1 VVGVPWI
8 DEKHRKDWFD
18 EALKL
23 YKPGEFGYRKIAE
36 HLKIPL
42 KTVGSR
48 FLRHKRKHGDVFR
61 SLSSNE
67 LTVLMTRI
75 LTALTLKKQAYK
87 KEDLCKRHSV
97 SRQQL
102 ENILSEISNRGYVL
116 MDYGD
121 SVRIATDYVAK
132 DNDIKENWN
141 GDKIIRFGVVSDTHI
156 GSKWMQLS
164 VLRKLYGIFDREG
177 LDTVYNVGDIT
188 EGYNMRRGH
197 EYEVFLHGADEQ
209 CDYTVK
215 NYPRLKK
222 GKTRFIIGNHDLS
235 HMKAGGIDVGRRIA
249 RERND
254 MEYLGALNAK
264 IHLTPNCTMELNH
277 PLDGASYALSYSI
290 QKMIDSY
297 SGGNKPNILLN
308 GHHHKMFYLFYRNV
322 HGVECGTTE
331 AQSSWMKGKRIQ
343 AHIGG
348 LIITV
353 HVNDDGTINR
363 FLPEFIPFYDEIK
376 NDY

>member
-1 VVGVPWI
+1 MN
-8 DEKHRKDWFD
+8 KKDWFG
-18 EALKL
+18 EALKM
-23 YKPGEFGYRKIAE
+23 YKPGVFGYRKIAE
-36 HLKIPL
+36 HFGLSV
-42 KTVGSR
+42 KTVESR
-48 FLRHKRKHGDVFR
+48 FLRHKRKHGNISPKPDKPDSTNDKALLTGVLGSIR
-61 SLSSNE
+61 KRLYPKEE
-67 LTVLMTRI
+67 LCRQYGI
-75 LTALTLKKQAYK
+75 S
-87 KEDLCKRHSV
+87 D
-97 SRQQL
+97 QQL
-102 ENILSEISNRGYVL
+102 QHVLDGIQNSGYVL

-121 SVRIATDYVAK
+121 SVKIVKDYIPR
-132 DNDIKENWN
+132 NNETKENWN

-156 GSKWMQLS
+156 GSKWMQIT
-164 VLRKLYGIFDREG
+164 VLNKLYEIFNQEG
-177 LDTVYNVGDIT
+177 LDTVYHVGDIT

-215 NYPRLKK
+215 NYPALFK

-235 HMKAGGIDVGRRIA
+235 HMKSGGVDIGRRIA
-249 RERND
+249 NERKD

-264 IHLTPNCTMELNH
+264 VHLTPNCTMELNH

-297 SGGNKPNILLN
+297 GGGSKPNILLN

-348 LIITV
+348 LIVTV
-353 HVNDDGTINR
+353 HVHDDGTINR
-363 FLPEFIPFYDEIK
+363 FLPEFIPFYSEIK

>member
-1 VVGVPWI
+1 MPT
-8 DEKHRKDWFD
+8 KKDWFD
-18 EALKL
+18 EALRM
-23 YKPGEFGYRKIAE
+23 YKPGEFGYKKIAE
-36 HLKIPL
+36 HFGLSV
-42 KTVGSR
+42 KTVETR
-48 FLRHKRKHGDVFR
+48 FLRYKRKYGSVFQPPTVSQPGNKLYVR
-61 SLSSNE
+61 SSIID
-67 LTVLMTRI
+67 TI
-75 LTALTLKKQAYK
+75 KKQAYK
-87 KEDLCKRHSV
+87 KDDLCQRYNLT
-97 SRQQL
+97 RLQL
-102 ENILSEISNRGYVL
+102 QNILSNISDSGYVL

-121 SVRIATDYVAK
+121 SIRIATDYVAK
-132 DNDIKENWN
+132 DNDIEENWN

-164 VLRKLYGIFDREG
+164 VLRKLYEIFDREG